1 MGIQEYDVF
10 IAGGAIAGPVAA
22 KFCAKQ
28 GLKTLL
34 IERAKVPRDKPCS
47 GIQFPYFEKIIG
59 DPIPPDRLCHNTL
72 SKVEMHFPN
81 GRVTQ
86 AGFPMLSFMR
96 STFDEWLC
104 RLAQGYG
111 AEFRD
116 GCNFKSFEESDS
128 ATLIHLETGGKLET
142 IRAKY
147 VIDATGM
154 RAIIRRQL
162 RGGEGFQRGGTGA
175 TLNYY
180 FTAEGDLQPD
190 TLYQF
195 WNIEFNDT
203 MFAWVYNKT
212 LSDGQ
217 DYWVVGTGYGKDIY
231 LHLDRFFEHV
241 KNLYHLK
248 NVSIVKKEGYSAGMS
263 LMDDRRIWLGE
274 RGFLMTGD
282 AAGLIDVTR
291 GVGMDAAAL
300 SGRLAAKAI
309 GLSARESRP
318 VGEAYARLMK
328 GLVAQTRKNQHSGVQ
343 LCATNAALQAYL
355 DKGMM
360 RMGLRMFLQSRLNRF
375 RSGERQVMLP

>member
-1 MGIQEYDVF
+1 MGTQEYDVF

-34 IERAKVPRDKPCS
+34 VEKAKVPRDKTCS

-72 SKVEMHFPN
+72 SKVETHFPN
-81 GRVTQ
+81 GRVTRVN
-86 AGFPMLSFMR
+86 FPMLSFMR

-104 RLAQGYG
+104 RLAEDNG

-116 GCNFKSFEESDS
+116 GCSFKSCEETSDGI
-128 ATLIHLETGGKLET
+128 LIHLETGGKPET
-142 IRAKY
+142 IRARY
-147 VIDATGM
+147 VVDATGM
-154 RAIIRRQL
+154 RAAIRRQL
-162 RGGEGFQRGGTGA
+162 RGAEGFQRGGNGA

-180 FTAEGDLQPD
+180 FTADGDLQPD

-195 WNIEFNDT
+195 WNLDFNDA
-203 MFAWVYNKT
+203 MFAWVYSKT

-217 DYWVVGTGYGKDIY
+217 DYWVVGTGYGEDIY

-241 KNLYHLK
+241 KALFHLE
-248 NVSIVKKEGYSAGMS
+248 NVNIVKKEGYSAGMS
-263 LMDDRRIWLGE
+263 LLDDRRIWLGE
-274 RGFLMTGD
+274 RHFLMTGD
-282 AAGLIDVTR
+282 AAGLIDLAR

-309 GLSARESRP
+309 GISARQGKPVDES
-318 VGEAYARLMK
+318 YARLMR

-343 LCATNAALQAYL
+343 SCATNAELQEHL
-355 DKGMM
+355 EQGRI
-360 RMGLRMFLQSRLNRF
+360 RMGLRMLIQSRLNRL
-375 RSGERQVMLP
+375 RSGEHQVMLP